1 MKNKF
6 EIPPRISPEPPE
18 TLNFKQ
24 IEQESSK
31 PPFKQE
37 NLNLGV
43 FWGLQEGL
51 TKTMV
56 CRVAEL
62 VNAYGIVKGFMLKRV
77 IGEVGK
83 KKEQQKEEIKE
94 TLDSFVDEDEQI

>member
-1 MKNKF
+1 MF
-6 EIPPRISPEPPE
+6 
-18 TLNFKQ
+18 Q
-24 IEQESSK
+24 IRRQTES
-31 PPFKQE
+31 
-37 NLNLGV
+37 
-43 FWGLQEGL
+43 LQEGL

-56 CRVAEL
+56 CRVTEL
-62 VNAYGIVKGFMLKRV
+62 VNAYGFVKGFILKSV